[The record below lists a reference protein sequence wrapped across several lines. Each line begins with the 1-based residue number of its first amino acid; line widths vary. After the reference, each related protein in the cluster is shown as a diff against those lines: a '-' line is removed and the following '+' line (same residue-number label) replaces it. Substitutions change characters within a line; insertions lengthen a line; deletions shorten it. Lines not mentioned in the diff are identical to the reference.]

1 MFAIYVFPGYH
12 SRAEQ
17 HYENLDQNDEDWKHV
32 ETVSS
37 LYEYNKYNRV
47 MTNTSTVAHR
57 CMYEMTNTVAH
68 SCMYENNKYG

>member
-47 MTNTSTVAHR
+47 MTNT
-57 CMYEMTNTVAH
+57 VAH